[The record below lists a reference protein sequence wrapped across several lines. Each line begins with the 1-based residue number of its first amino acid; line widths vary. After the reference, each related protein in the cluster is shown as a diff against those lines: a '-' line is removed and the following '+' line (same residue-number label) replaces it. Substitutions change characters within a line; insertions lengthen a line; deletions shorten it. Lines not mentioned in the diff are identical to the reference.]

1 MRCKVKVLDVQTINE
16 IDGAWS
22 DKDYLELLDRFNFSG
37 AEEIA
42 ADELKEMLFMAI
54 NDFEPDE
61 AAEIVL
67 TYKLSNSL
75 NKGQLQNLA
84 HEMIDDS
91 VTEEFA
97 DISLHFQLFNI
108 NRLLY
113 EAYNGKFPNTK
124 ASVIKFEIKFLQ
136 NQKVNITKEIVLKAI
151 SCGLSEKNLILR
163 LFEEQL
169 SGKVKFLEAEHIV
182 WEMEKLEDGTISIIT
197 SDYWINEEDFI
208 NYEFEGTINEF
219 EHEED

>member
-1 MRCKVKVLDVQTINE
+1 
-16 IDGAWS
+16 
-22 DKDYLELLDRFNFSG
+22 
-37 AEEIA
+37 
-42 ADELKEMLFMAI
+42 
-54 NDFEPDE
+54 
-61 AAEIVL
+61 
-67 TYKLSNSL
+67 
-75 NKGQLQNLA
+75 
-84 HEMIDDS
+84 MIDDS

>member
-1 MRCKVKVLDVQTINE
+1 MHCKVKVLDVQTISE
-16 IDGAWS
+16 IDGAWNE
-22 DKDYLELLDRFNFSG
+22 KDYLELLDRFNFSG

-75 NKGQLQNLA
+75 NKGQLKNLA

-124 ASVIKFEIKFLQ
+124 ASVIKFEIKFPQ
-136 NQKVNITKEIVLKAI
+136 NQNVKITKEIVLKSI
-151 SCGLSEKNLILR
+151 SCGLSEKNLIIR

-182 WEMEKLEDGTISIIT
+182 WEIEKLEDGTIVIIT
-197 SDYWINEEDFI
+197 SDYWINEEDFTNFEFDGTI
-208 NYEFEGTINEF
+208 SEFEDK
-219 EHEED
+219 ED